1 LLWRRLV
8 TTDNGVHPM
17 ALQFKIELSA
27 RRFHGNLCRPMQ
39 QVHLGMI
46 GIVFLGIVETLEAPL
61 RAKSSMITRCSGT
74 RNGTTFWSP
83 SDPFVISQ

>member
-1 LLWRRLV
+1 
-8 TTDNGVHPM
+8 
-17 ALQFKIELSA
+17 
-27 RRFHGNLCRPMQ
+27 MQ